1 MLPGRRNERS
11 PQGRFIGKVNDM
23 KNNWLVDVTV
33 NEGRWKWV
41 RGRWSAVKKSPCLSC
56 WPINPVG
63 QTLLFSL
70 CWCNLSKKYI
80 FDDVLAEKM
89 QIKLR
94 PVLPAERQTNVKFQ
108 SYLKAW
114 TRTWDGIKTVFIIWN
129 VEWTTKLL
137 PWRSNFH
144 WSGLQHIHFGLFQ
157 LSESEARKK
166 SCSPVVL
173 LTSYIYKL
181 KIFPKLCDHVLVIIT
196 DKSRPLTRPLPR
208 HHWSRRPLLIGR
220 TRTPI
225 SNPVNSP
232 RPRYN
237 LHSVLISLTEE
248 WRGQGHDAKR
258 WQILVTEQSKEV
270 GWRWGW
276 CVVVVVGGGILLM
289 GL

>member
-1 MLPGRRNERS
+1 MNYKAVAL
-11 PQGRFIGKVNDM
+11 KV
-23 KNNWLVDVTV
+23 KFPLIRTP
-33 NEGRWKWV
+33 
-41 RGRWSAVKKSPCLSC
+41 AH
-56 WPINPVG
+56 
-63 QTLLFSL
+63 SL
-70 CWCNLSKKYI
+70 WFVSVEWEWSKKENNPHCYD
-80 FDDVLAEKM
+80 FCLK
-89 QIKLR
+89 
-94 PVLPAERQTNVKFQ
+94 KF
-108 SYLKAW
+108 
-114 TRTWDGIKTVFIIWN
+114 F
-129 VEWTTKLL
+129 
-137 PWRSNFH
+137 F
-144 WSGLQHIHFGLFQ
+144 
-157 LSESEARKK
+157 
-166 SCSPVVL
+166 SPVVL

-208 HHWSRRPLLIGR
+208 HHWSRHPLLIGR